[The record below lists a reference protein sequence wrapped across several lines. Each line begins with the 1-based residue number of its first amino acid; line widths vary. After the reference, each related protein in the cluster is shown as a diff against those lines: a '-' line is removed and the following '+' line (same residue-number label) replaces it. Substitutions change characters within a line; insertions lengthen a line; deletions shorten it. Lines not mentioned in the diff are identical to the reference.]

1 MCQAFYWVLAPLGT
15 LSDWFAAVFS
25 PRALYNVYNERCW
38 GFISFSK
45 DQRICR
51 LLLNKQL
58 PETKIFGRISNP
70 QLEINLYQSVRIWPG
85 KPNTATAE
93 PCQFRLM
100 AFKSIKKA
108 FWAYMKEVGGSFLHC
123 FEHVL
128 VPQIWSIPVALSL
141 PRESCRAICLS
152 DACRVDSFSSQLSG
166 VAWHSV

>member
-1 MCQAFYWVLAPLGT
+1 MLRIRFFQ
-15 LSDWFAAVFS
+15 S
-25 PRALYNVYNERCW
+25 
-38 GFISFSK
+38 SK

-85 KPNTATAE
+85 KPNTAAAE
-93 PCQFRLM
+93 PCQFRQM

-108 FWAYMKEVGGSFLHC
+108 FWTYMKEVGGSFLHC

-152 DACRVDSFSSQLSG
+152 DACCVDSFSSQLLRA
-166 VAWHSV
+166 AWHSVQSIRSIYASDCFQCDGGGGGNLFPWKGW